1 MQIFLIILKRLNP
14 YITFFLLCQ
23 GINVII
29 KLVIKVIYKEVIV
42 LPLSIEEFNELMS
55 KLNDPELSAE
65 DRTEVLTQSR
75 SAYAGTFE
83 ELAETSAERDKLN
96 NNVADL
102 TKANARLFNET
113 GYQFTKQEE
122 QAEEEEQQL
131 EFSETVNLEDIE
143 SKFRT
148 Y

>member
-1 MQIFLIILKRLNP
+1 M
-14 YITFFLLCQ
+14 
-23 GINVII
+23 
-29 KLVIKVIYKEVIV
+29 
-42 LPLSIEEFNELMS
+42 PLSIEEFNELMS
-55 KLNDPELSAE
+55 KLNDPELTAE

-96 NNVADL
+96 SNVADL

-122 QAEEEEQQL
+122 QADEEEQQL

-143 SKFRT
+143 SKLRT

>member
-1 MQIFLIILKRLNP
+1 MSSDKCYNKGS
-14 YITFFLLCQ
+14 Y
-23 GINVII
+23 
-29 KLVIKVIYKEVIV
+29 IKVIYKEVIV
-42 LPLSIEEFNELMS
+42 LPLSIEEFNDLMS

-65 DRTEVLTQSR
+65 DRTEALTQSR

-83 ELAETSAERDKLN
+83 ELTETSAERDKLN
-96 NNVADL
+96 SNVADL

-113 GYQFTKQEE
+113 GYQFSKQEE
-122 QAEEEEQQL
+122 QEDEEEQQL
-131 EFSETVNLEDIE
+131 EFSETVNLEEME